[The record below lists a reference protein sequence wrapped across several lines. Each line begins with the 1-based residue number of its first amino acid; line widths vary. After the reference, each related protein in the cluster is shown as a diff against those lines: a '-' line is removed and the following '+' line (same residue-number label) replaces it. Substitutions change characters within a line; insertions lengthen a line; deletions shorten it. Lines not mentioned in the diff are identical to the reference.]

1 MNRNDVVMAVQGV
14 IDANLP
20 AGFEIAPRYRGM
32 TTWVVPIERCAKT
45 YDGRPLPVLALG
57 ERKAHV
63 SLFVTS
69 FFFMPGL
76 RDWFDAAWEA
86 SGCPLHR
93 GEASVQLRQLD
104 DIAFDVLA
112 DLFARLTPD
121 AVVHAYETTF
131 LAPRG
136 RA

>member
-1 MNRNDVVMAVQGV
+1 MHRNDVVLAVQGV

-20 AGFEIAPRYRGM
+20 AGFEIAPRYKGM
-32 TTWVVPIERCAKT
+32 TTWVVPLERCPKT

-57 ERKAHV
+57 ERKSYV
-63 SLFVTS
+63 SLFVMS

-76 RDWFDAAWEA
+76 RDWFDGAWTA
-86 SGCPLHR
+86 SGCPLRR
-93 GEASVQLRQLD
+93 GEVSIQLRRLD

-112 DLFARLTPD
+112 ELFARLTPE
-121 AVVHAYETTF
+121 AVIEAYQTTF

-136 RA
+136 R